1 MFWPESAYGP
11 TNQCI
16 GLADI
21 LRDRGH
27 RIVFAAES
35 SWAGKLAP
43 LGFVEELVD
52 LAEPTMPPRDAVE
65 EERGDSAVAEPT
77 MPARDAVEEERGDS
91 AVAEPAGEPPAG
103 AGDDGDAGQFWTDFI
118 AETAPEFRKPTVDQL
133 ATFIQPTY
141 QALIDGARYCE
152 PRLREIIATHRPD
165 VIVEDNVVLFPALVT
180 AGRPFVRIVSCSP
193 LEVSGPG
200 VPPPFSGLPSDDDSQ
215 WAAYRAEFDRT
226 HRAMWSDFNDWVVS
240 QGADPLPELE
250 FMPRENTANLYVYPA
265 EADYRDRRPLDGS
278 WTRMDSSVRQT
289 DDEYPLPAVV
299 ADRPAD
305 SALIYLS
312 LGSLGGADVELM
324 QRLVDVLGTT
334 RHRFIVSKGPQADR
348 ITLAANMTGAQMLP
362 QTTVIPQVDLV
373 ISHGGN
379 NTVTETLH
387 FGKPLIV
394 LPLFWDQYENAQRI
408 DELGFGVRLDTYGF
422 ADHELTG
429 AVERLL
435 ADTELRARLDEM
447 GAAIRA
453 RDGLRIGADVIE
465 RVGRRAAGD

>member
-16 GLADI
+16 GLASI

-35 SWAGKLAP
+35 SWAGRIAP
-43 LGFVEELVD
+43 FGFVEELVD
-52 LAEPTMPPRDAVE
+52 LAAP
-65 EERGDSAVAEPT
+65 AEG
-77 MPARDAVEEERGDS
+77 AADED
-91 AVAEPAGEPPAG
+91 AG
-103 AGDDGDAGQFWTDFI
+103 AFWTQFI
-118 AETAPEFRKPTVDQL
+118 AETAPEFRKPTVEQL
-133 ATFIQPTY
+133 STFIQPTY

-152 PRLREIIATHRPD
+152 PRLRDIIAEHRPD

-180 AGRPFVRIVSCSP
+180 AGVPFVRVVSCSP
-193 LEVSGPG
+193 LEIPGPD
-200 VPPPFSGLPSDDDSQ
+200 VPPPFSGLPSADRSAWD
-215 WAAYRAEFDRT
+215 AYRAEFDRT
-226 HRAMWSDFNDWVVS
+226 HRAMWADFDAWV
-240 QGADPLPELE
+240 QDRGAAPLPDLE
-250 FMPRENTANLYVYPA
+250 FMPRDNAANLYVYPA
-265 EADYRDRRPLDGS
+265 EADYVERRPLDAT
-278 WTRMDSSVRQT
+278 WTRMDSSVRET
-289 DDEYPLPAVV
+289 DDAYPLPAAV

-324 QRLVDVLGTT
+324 RRLVDVLGTT

-348 ITLAANMTGAQMLP
+348 IPLADNMVGEQMLP
-362 QTTVIPQVDLV
+362 QTKVIPQVDLV

-408 DELGFGVRLDTYGF
+408 DELGFGIRVDTYRFTDG
-422 ADHELTG
+422 ELTA
-429 AVERLL
+429 AVDRLL
-435 ADTELRARLDEM
+435 ADTVLRERLTEL
-447 GAAIRA
+447 GTAIRA
-453 RDGLRIGADVIE
+453 RDGLRVRADVIE
-465 RVGRRAAGD
+465 RAGRAEAG

>member
-1 MFWPESAYGP
+1 MATAPTPLTIMFWPESAYGP

-16 GLADI
+16 GLAAI

-43 LGFVEELVD
+43 FGFVEELVD
-52 LAEPTMPPRDAVE
+52 LAEPAAD
-65 EERGDSAVAEPT
+65 
-77 MPARDAVEEERGDS
+77 
-91 AVAEPAGEPPAG
+91 
-103 AGDDGDAGQFWTDFI
+103 AGDDDAGKFWTDFI
-118 AETAPEFRKPTVDQL
+118 AETAPEFRKPTVEQL
-133 ATFIQPTY
+133 ESFIKPTY
-141 QALIDGARYCE
+141 QALIDGAKYCE
-152 PRLREIIATHRPD
+152 PRLREIIETHRPD
-165 VIVEDNVVLFPALVT
+165 VLVEDNVVLFPALVT
-180 AGRPFVRIVSCSP
+180 SGRPFVRIVSCSP

-200 VPPPFSGLPSDDDSQ
+200 VPPPFSGLPSADDGQ
-215 WAAYRAEFDRT
+215 WQAYRAEFERT
-226 HRAMWSDFNDWVVS
+226 HRELWADFDAWVRA
-240 QGADPLPELE
+240 QGAPGLPDLE
-250 FMPRENTANLYVYPA
+250 FMPRDAAANLYVYPA
-265 EADYRDRRPLDGS
+265 EADYLQARPLDDT
-278 WTRMDSSVRQT
+278 WTRMDSSVRET
-289 DDEYPLPAVV
+289 DEEYVLPAAV

-312 LGSLGGADVELM
+312 LGSLGGADVDLM
-324 QRLVDVLGTT
+324 QRLVDVLATT

-348 ITLAANMTGAQMLP
+348 ITLAPNMVGEQMVP
-362 QTTVIPQVDLV
+362 QTKVIPQVDLV

-422 ADHELTG
+422 ADHELTD

-435 ADTELRARLDEM
+435 GDIALRRRLDDV
-447 GAAIRA
+447 GTAIRA
-453 RDGLRIGADVIE
+453 RDGLRTGADVIE
-465 RVGRRAAGD
+465 EVGVRHRER